1 MYIAEF
7 QEGHPLCLLI
17 KSVAEEQRIIT
28 VTVDK
33 DAIQDAL
40 VRYYCFFINKLY
52 TVSDTPLILLPES
65 SCFYGMAI

>member
-1 MYIAEF
+1 MCNVIAGFDCMYIAEF

-40 VRYYCFFINKLY
+40 VRYIAFLLINY
-52 TVSDTPLILLPES
+52 IQ
-65 SCFYGMAI
+65 